1 MSQEGRAMPRAHLF
15 RIRPVFS
22 LPSAPT
28 LLSASV
34 TRPIRKHFQ
43 LCTTPAI
50 ASGSV
55 FCRCCLRIQEAGAL
69 HRCGSLARLGPPG
82 SADDC
87 ERCSSEEEAISLS
100 GAPALGLNLSNRIYG
115 EGMREGSR
123 KETNIQSILSKHEMG
138 CGSEV
143 QGNRTAKTGNHS
155 VWWKLLLRGR
165 F

>member
-100 GAPALGLNLSNRIYG
+100 RAPALGLNLSNRIWKCASFQKG
-115 EGMREGSR
+115 CEAGHFCSL
-123 KETNIQSILSKHEMG
+123 SILKLVVSRTACTEQA
-138 CGSEV
+138 SV
-143 QGNRTAKTGNHS
+143 QGWGCRCEQRRRDTG
-155 VWWKLLLRGR
+155 L
-165 F
+165 